1 MTAFMT
7 VKPEYYS
14 ELARVFSPR
23 VFKDLAVTGS
33 SAFLNYVFEESGFE
47 RAPETKLVD
56 LFENIYA
63 FLLRHYRSEYVYKNA
78 LVTKI
83 LLGRHSLAT
92 SSVLTEFP
100 TLSCKAD
107 LVILNGSS
115 VAYEIKTELD
125 SLERLQNQIASY
137 RRVFDQVFVVTHE
150 SHLGKLSRL
159 LSEEIGLI
167 VLTDRYTLNTVR
179 PSASNKMNASVGDIF
194 DCLRQHEYCE
204 VVKSRFGFVPNVPN
218 TRLYEECRRLFLNLT
233 IDEAHDGMVAVLKR
247 RCKNSTLNPFVSSV
261 PHSLK
266 LISLIGGFTVTQ
278 RTSLLAKLQSS
289 YS

>member
-1 MTAFMT
+1 MA

-14 ELARVFSPR
+14 ELARVFSSR
-23 VFKDLAVTGS
+23 VIKDLAVTGS
-33 SAFLNYVFEESGFE
+33 SAFLKYVFEESGFE
-47 RAPETKLVD
+47 RAPESKLFDVLD
-56 LFENIYA
+56 DIYA
-63 FLLRHYRSEYVYKNA
+63 FLVRKYRSEYVYKNA

-83 LLGRHSLAT
+83 LLGRHSLVT

-115 VAYEIKTELD
+115 VVYEIKTELD
-125 SLERLQNQIASY
+125 SLHRLQNQIASY

-150 SHLGKLSRL
+150 SHLSKLNRL

-179 PSASNKMNASVGDIF
+179 PSTSNKMNANVGDIF

-204 VVKSRFGFVPNVPN
+204 VVKANFGFVPNVPN
-218 TRLYEECRRLFLNLT
+218 TKLYDECRRLFLSLT
-233 IDEAHDGMVAVLKR
+233 VGEAHDGLVAVLKR
-247 RCKNSTLNPFVSSV
+247 RCKNSNLVPFVSSV

-266 LISLIGGFTVTQ
+266 LISLVSGLTATQ
-278 RTSLLAKLQSS
+278 RNALLARLQSS
-289 YS
+289 FT